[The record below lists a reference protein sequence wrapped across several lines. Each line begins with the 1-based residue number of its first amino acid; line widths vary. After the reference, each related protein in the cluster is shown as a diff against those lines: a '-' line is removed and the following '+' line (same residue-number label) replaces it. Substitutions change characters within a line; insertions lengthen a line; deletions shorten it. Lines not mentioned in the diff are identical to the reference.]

1 LTDALPAPPVPPST
15 DLRDFDWMPLD
26 VKRLRDSETASKT
39 DAEAFRAAVL
49 LWCAAWH
56 QVPAASL
63 PDDEHELAKFAGF
76 GRTIKEWRKVRD
88 QALRGFVK
96 HSDGRLYHLVV
107 AQKAITSWISKL
119 QQRHVSECAKLKKWN
134 QRHPDDPVAVPN
146 FALWITGAYPDS
158 AHLASPRTTPN
169 VHGDNGESPQGQ
181 GSMSPVTSTP
191 REVKGSNSTQ
201 AVTKVETP
209 QQPPGQRPQGQH
221 HRGSARWRHDPDAA
235 AAKMRELG
243 LTPGR
248 GEQMPECVRR
258 IENAIAE
265 RDRADRQSAA

>member
-1 LTDALPAPPVPPST
+1 MTEQLPAPPLPAST

-39 DAEAFRAAVL
+39 NAEAFRAAVL
-49 LWCAAWH
+49 LWCASWH

-88 QALRGFVK
+88 EALRGFVK
-96 HSDGRLYHLVV
+96 CADGRLYHLVV
-107 AQKAITSWISKL
+107 AQKAITSWVSKL

-134 QRHPDDPVAVPN
+134 QRHPDDPVAVPT
-146 FALWITGAYPDS
+146 FALWISCGYPDS
-158 AHLASPRTTPN
+158 AHLVSPRKGGN
-169 VHGDNGESPQGQ
+169 VHGDTLESPPGQ

-191 REVKGSNSTQ
+191 SEVKGSSSNQ
-201 AVTKVETP
+201 PVVKVDTP
-209 QQPPGQRPQGQH
+209 QQPPGQMAQRPH
-221 HRGSARWRHDPDAA
+221 HRGSAGWRRDPNAA
-235 AAKMRELG
+235 DRKMRELG
-243 LTPGR
+243 LQAGR
-248 GEQMPECVRR
+248 GESHEDVVRR

-265 RDRADRQSAA
+265 QDRASRNAA